1 MSAKRPRGNVTP
13 EYLRLS
19 EAMIVLSIGENKLIE
34 LAKECGAYYKLD
46 RMVLIKYSIMKDFIE
61 TFKEM

>member
-1 MSAKRPRGNVTP
+1 MSAKRPRGTVAP

-19 EAMIVLSIGENKLIE
+19 EAMIVFSIGENKLIE
-34 LAKECGAYYKLD
+34 LARECGAYIKLD
-46 RMVLIKYSIMKDFIE
+46 RGFIKYSVMKEFIE

>member
-1 MSAKRPRGNVTP
+1 
-13 EYLRLS
+13 
-19 EAMIVLSIGENKLIE
+19 MIVFSIGENKLIE

-46 RMVLIKYSIMKDFIE
+46 RMVLIKYSIMKEFIE